1 MTRKRLVQRAVA
13 LTGLTLVAA
22 CSSTPA
28 PPPSIAPDAERTV
41 DGLYLVDNSAFQLAY
56 TKQDLDL
63 SPYTA
68 FMLDEVEVAYQK
80 DPQGRRSNSPDANFA
95 LSPTQMQNLKDN
107 FREQLVTALTE
118 DDGYD
123 LVDTPGPNVAEL
135 DAYLINLVVRF
146 PTERMGGRDDSY
158 VSSYGEVTMVLEIR
172 DSQSGEVLAR
182 VAERADPTSSTYRLA
197 EVNPTF
203 VRSDV
208 TQLFRHWAGKTRERL
223 DAVRNTATGN

>member
-1 MTRKRLVQRAVA
+1 MTWKRSLQRSAA
-13 LTGLTLVAA
+13 LAGLTAVAA

-28 PPPSIAPDAERTV
+28 PPPSIAPDAERSV

-56 TKQDLDL
+56 TKPELDL
-63 SPYTA
+63 TPYTA

-95 LSPTQMQNLKDN
+95 LSTTQMQNLKDH
-107 FREQLVTALTE
+107 FREELVNALTE
-118 DDGYD
+118 GDGFE

-135 DAYLINLVVRF
+135 DAYLIDLVVRF
-146 PTERMGGRDDSY
+146 PTERTGGRDDSY
-158 VSSYGEVTMVLEIR
+158 VASYGEVTMVLEIR

-182 VAERADPTSSTYRLA
+182 VAERADPTRSTYQLA

-208 TQLFRHWAGKTRERL
+208 NQLFRHWAEKTRERL
-223 DAVRNTATGN
+223 EYVRATAGGN

>member
-1 MTRKRLVQRAVA
+1 MTWKHFLQRSAA
-13 LTGLTLVAA
+13 LAGLTMIAA

-63 SPYTA
+63 SPYSA
-68 FMLDEVEVAYQK
+68 FILDDVEVAYQK
-80 DPQGRRSNSPDANFA
+80 DPQGRTNNSPDANFA
-95 LSPTQMQNLKDN
+95 LTPTQMQNLKDN
-107 FREQLVTALTE
+107 FREELVEALTE
-118 DDGYD
+118 NDGYE
-123 LVDTPGPNVAEL
+123 LVDAPGPNVAEL

-146 PTERMGGRDDSY
+146 PTQRGGRQDSY
-158 VSSYGEVTMVLEIR
+158 VSSYGEVTMVLEVR

-182 VAERADPTSSTYRLA
+182 VAERADPTSSTYQLA

-208 TQLFRHWAGKTRERL
+208 TQLFRHWASKTRERL
-223 DAVRNTATGN
+223 DYVRVPAGGN